1 MIAFTQLRSR
11 LGDFWWY
18 TALQFGAARCGD
30 LINAFIGLWLVP
42 KYVGM
47 AELGAVLPLAYFA
60 TFLAMPIAVFSTAL
74 CKQVNVLAAHGQW
87 GQLKTLLRGVF
98 AAAAVF
104 VVFALLA
111 VHFTMPLV
119 LERVRVAKGTLG
131 VVIVASS
138 LLGTVAPIYLN
149 TLQSL
154 KRFATVSV
162 INLFC
167 APIRLVVMLVAM
179 PIRAL
184 TGYFVGQSSAPA
196 FQIVA
201 SVFAFRRELG
211 GSVKAEPFWTKAKV
225 REMFGY
231 MLWVAIAMAVGGL
244 VQFVE
249 PLVIRQ
255 RLPDVDSAAY
265 YMVSRFAEIGTY
277 LGLTLSTIVFPYVSE
292 AAEAGKTG
300 NRLIVRS
307 MVGSL
312 AFGVFCAAGFGI
324 FGRFV
329 FSFLPNG
336 DAYGE
341 YMPELVALT
350 LILSVGIAV
359 GCFTTGETAANRFK
373 WLWWFVPLHV
383 VYVAVLF
390 VLTGHGYL
398 QGILPDGVCEAI
410 ASVNACRL
418 DFLLGLMGAFAT
430 LKLLCVALH
439 LWTCKKRGVREKI

>member
-1 MIAFTQLRSR
+1 MIAFAQLRSR

-30 LINAFIGLWLVP
+30 FINAFIGLWLVP

-98 AAAAVF
+98 VAAAIF

-111 VHFTMPLV
+111 VRFLMPVV
-119 LERVRVAKGTLG
+119 LERVRVEKGALG
-131 VVIVASS
+131 LVIVAAS

-149 TLQSL
+149 ALQAT
-154 KRFATVSV
+154 KRFGAVSV

-201 SVFAFRRELG
+201 SVFAFRKELG
-211 GSVKAEPFWTKAKV
+211 RSVKAEPFWTKTKV

-265 YMVSRFAEIGTY
+265 YMISRFAEIGTY
-277 LGLTLSTIVFPYVSE
+277 LGLTLSGIVFPYVSE
-292 AAEAGKTG
+292 AAEAGRTG

-312 AFGVFCAAGFGI
+312 AFGGLCAVGFAL

-329 FSFLPNG
+329 FPLLPNG
-336 DAYGE
+336 GAYGK
-341 YMPELVALT
+341 YIPELVALT
-350 LILSVGIAV
+350 LILSAGIAV
-359 GCFTTGETAANRFK
+359 GCFTSGETAANRFK

-383 VYVAVLF
+383 VYVATLF

-398 QGILPDGVCEAI
+398 QGVLPASICEAI

-418 DFLLGLMGAFAT
+418 DFLLGLMGGFAAV
-430 LKLLCVALH
+430 KLLFVAVQ
-439 LWTCKKRGVREKI
+439 LWSRRK

>member
-1 MIAFTQLRSR
+1 MKLLSLLHARF
-11 LGDFWWY
+11 GDFWWY
-18 TALQFGAARCGD
+18 AALQFGAARCGD
-30 LINAFIGLWLVP
+30 FINAFIGLWLVP

-74 CKQVNVLAAHGQW
+74 GKQVNVLAVHGQW

-98 AAAAVF
+98 VAAAVF
-104 VVFALLA
+104 VLFALLS
-111 VHFTMPLV
+111 VRLFMPLV
-119 LERVRVAKGTLG
+119 LERVRVAKGALG
-131 VVIVASS
+131 LVIIAAS
-138 LLGTVAPIYLN
+138 LLGAVAPIYLN
-149 TLQSL
+149 TLQSM
-154 KRFATVSV
+154 KRFAAVSV

-179 PIRAL
+179 PVRAL

-201 SVFAFRRELG
+201 SVFAFRKELG
-211 GSVKAEPFWTKAKV
+211 RSVKAEPFWTKAKIC
-225 REMFGY
+225 EMFGY

-265 YMVSRFAEIGTY
+265 YMISRFAEIGTY

-292 AAEAGKTG
+292 AAEAGRTG
-300 NRLIVRS
+300 NWLIVRS
-307 MVGSL
+307 MVGAL
-312 AFGVFCAAGFGI
+312 AFGGLCAVGFGL

-329 FSFLPNG
+329 FLFLPNG
-336 DAYGE
+336 DAYGK
-341 YMPELVALT
+341 YIPELVVLT
-350 LILSVGIAV
+350 LIMSAGVAV
-359 GCFTTGETAANRFK
+359 MCFTSGETAATRFN
-373 WLWWFVPLHV
+373 WLRWFVPLHV
-383 VYVAVLF
+383 VYVATLF
-390 VLTGHGYL
+390 ILTGHGYL
-398 QGILPDGVCEAI
+398 QGFLPASIYEAI

-418 DFLLGLMGAFAT
+418 DFLLGLMGGFAT
-430 LKLLCVALH
+430 LKLVCVVVQLY
-439 LWTCKKRGVREKI
+439 LRWK

>member
-1 MIAFTQLRSR
+1 MIAFVQLRSR

-30 LINAFIGLWLVP
+30 FINAFIGLWLVP

-74 CKQVNVLAAHGQW
+74 GKQVNVLAAHGQW

-98 AAAAVF
+98 VVAAIF
-104 VVFALLA
+104 VVFALLT
-111 VHFTMPLV
+111 VQLVMPVV
-119 LERVRVAKGTLG
+119 LERVRVAKGALG
-131 VVIVASS
+131 LVIVAAS

-149 TLQSL
+149 ALQAT
-154 KRFATVSV
+154 KRFVAVSV

-167 APIRLVVMLVAM
+167 APIRLAVMLIAM

-196 FQIVA
+196 FQIAA
-201 SVFAFRRELG
+201 SVFAFRKELG
-211 GSVKAEPFWTKAKV
+211 RSVQAEPFWTKAKV

-265 YMVSRFAEIGTY
+265 YMISRFAEIGTY
-277 LGLTLSTIVFPYVSE
+277 LGLTLSGIVFPYVSE
-292 AAEAGKTG
+292 AAEAGRTG

-312 AFGVFCAAGFGI
+312 AFGGLCAVGFAI
-324 FGRFV
+324 FGRFA
-329 FSFLPNG
+329 FPFLPNG
-336 DAYGE
+336 DAYGK
-341 YMPELVALT
+341 YIPELVALT
-350 LILSVGIAV
+350 LILSAGIAV
-359 GCFTTGETAANRFK
+359 GCFTSGETAANRFK

-383 VYVAVLF
+383 VYVATLF

-398 QGILPDGVCEAI
+398 QGFLPASICEAI

-418 DFLLGLMGAFAT
+418 DFLLSLMGGFAT
-430 LKLLCVALH
+430 VKLLFVAVQ
-439 LWTCKKRGVREKI
+439 LWACKNPLKA

>member
-1 MIAFTQLRSR
+1 MIAFAQLRSR

-30 LINAFIGLWLVP
+30 FINAFIGLWLVP

-47 AELGAVLPLAYFA
+47 EELGAVLPLAYFA

-74 CKQVNVLAAHGQW
+74 SKQVNVLVAHGQW
-87 GQLKTLLRGVF
+87 GQLKTLLRGIF
-98 AAAAVF
+98 TAAAIF

-111 VHFTMPLV
+111 VRFFMPVV
-119 LERVRVAKGTLG
+119 LERVRVEKGALG
-131 VVIVASS
+131 LVIVAAS

-149 TLQSL
+149 ALQAT
-154 KRFATVSV
+154 KRFVAVSV

-201 SVFAFRRELG
+201 SVFAFRKELG
-211 GSVKAEPFWTKAKV
+211 RSVKAEPFWTKVKV
-225 REMFGY
+225 LEMFGY

-255 RLPDVDSAAY
+255 RLPDLDSAAY
-265 YMVSRFAEIGTY
+265 YMISRFAEIGTY

-292 AAEAGKTG
+292 AAESGRTG

-312 AFGVFCAAGFGI
+312 AFGGLCAVGFAF
-324 FGRFV
+324 FGHFV
-329 FSFLPNG
+329 FPLLPNG
-336 DAYGE
+336 DAYGK
-341 YMPELVALT
+341 YIPELVVLT

-359 GCFTTGETAANRFK
+359 GCFTSGETAANRFK

-383 VYVAVLF
+383 VYVATLF

-398 QGILPDGVCEAI
+398 QGILPASICEAI

-418 DFLLGLMGAFAT
+418 DFLLGLMGGFAV
-430 LKLLCVALH
+430 LKLVCVAVQ
-439 LWTCKKRGVREKI
+439 LWACKNALKA

>member
-1 MIAFTQLRSR
+1 MKRIADIRSR

-98 AAAAVF
+98 VAAAFF

-111 VHFTMPLV
+111 VRFLMPVV
-119 LERVRVAKGTLG
+119 LERVRVEKGALG
-131 VVIVASS
+131 LVIVAAS

-149 TLQSL
+149 TLQAM
-154 KRFATVSV
+154 KRFVAVSV
-162 INLFC
+162 VSLFC

-201 SVFAFRRELG
+201 SVFAFRKELG
-211 GSVKAEPFWTKAKV
+211 RSVKAEPFWTKAKV

-231 MLWVAIAMAVGGL
+231 MLWVTIAMAVGGL

-265 YMVSRFAEIGTY
+265 YMISRFAEIGTY
-277 LGLTLSTIVFPYVSE
+277 LGLTLSGIVFPYVSE
-292 AAEAGKTG
+292 AAEAGRTG

-312 AFGVFCAAGFGI
+312 AFGGLCAVGFAL

-329 FSFLPNG
+329 FPLLPNG
-336 DAYGE
+336 NAYGK
-341 YMPELVALT
+341 YIPELVALT
-350 LILSVGIAV
+350 LILSAGIAV
-359 GCFTTGETAANRFK
+359 GCFTSGETAANRFK

-383 VYVAVLF
+383 VYVATLF

-398 QGILPDGVCEAI
+398 QGFLPASICEAI

-418 DFLLGLMGAFAT
+418 DFLLGLMGGFAT
-430 LKLLCVALH
+430 VKLLFVAVQ
-439 LWTCKKRGVREKI
+439 LWACKKARGV